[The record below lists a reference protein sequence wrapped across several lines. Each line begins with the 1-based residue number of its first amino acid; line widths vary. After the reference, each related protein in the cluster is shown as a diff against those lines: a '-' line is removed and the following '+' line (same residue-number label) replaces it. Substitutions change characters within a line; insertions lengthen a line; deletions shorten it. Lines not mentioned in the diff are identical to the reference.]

1 MRNDVEQ
8 SVRTVVFVD
17 LTGSTGLFESIG
29 NVLATQVVTRCTQAI
44 GQHFARAGGHIVK
57 YLGDGVLVL
66 FDDTVAAVEA
76 CARVKE
82 LLAELDIAELRRVR
96 LEAKTGVERGLIV
109 EHDGDCY
116 GDAVNVAARL
126 SDLAQSGEI
135 LVGESVY
142 ACLPDFHR
150 VACHNL
156 DRIIIRGKAEPM
168 RVWRI
173 DWARTAETT
182 LTAPMEFFE
191 MQGERPAQH
200 RIDLNCMDQHLR
212 LEPHDGPLIIGR
224 GQDAGFQVNDQRVSR
239 RHARIEWNG
248 GQCVLTDSSSNG
260 TWVRFAG
267 SPVAVTLRRDSC
279 TLNGEGEIG
288 LGATA
293 DDFTAPTVGF
303 RVLNDA

>member
-1 MRNDVEQ
+1 MEQ

-17 LTGSTGLFESIG
+17 LTGSTGLFESVG
-29 NVLATQVVTRCTQAI
+29 NVLATQAVTRCTHAI
-44 GQHFARAGGHIVK
+44 GRHFARAGGHVVK

-66 FDDTVAAVEA
+66 FDDTTAAVEA
-76 CARVKE
+76 CVRVKD
-82 LLAELDIAELRRVR
+82 LLCELDIVESRRVP

-150 VACHNL
+150 IGCQNL
-156 DRIIIRGKAEPM
+156 DRIVIKGKAAPM

-173 DWARTAETT
+173 DWSRTAEST
-182 LTAPMEFFE
+182 LTAPLEFFE
-191 MQGERPAQH
+191 LMGERQATQ
-200 RIDLNCMDQHLR
+200 RIDLDCLDQHIE
-212 LEPHDGPLIIGR
+212 LEPRGGPLVIGR
-224 GQDAGFQVNDQRVSR
+224 GDGAGFAINDQRVSR
-239 RHARIEWNG
+239 RHARVEWTG

-267 SPVAVTLRRDSC
+267 SPVAVMLRRDSC

-288 LGATA
+288 LGATP
-293 DDFTAPTVGF
+293 DDFTAPTLSF
-303 RVLNDA
+303 RVINDA

>member
-1 MRNDVEQ
+1 MEQ

-17 LTGSTGLFESIG
+17 LTGSTGLFETVG
-29 NVLATQVVTRCTQAI
+29 NMVATRVVTRCTQAI
-44 GQHFARAGGHIVK
+44 GRHFARAGGQVVK

-82 LLAELDIAELRRVR
+82 VLAELDIVELRRVAI
-96 LEAKTGVERGLIV
+96 EAKTGVERGLIV

-126 SDLAQSGEI
+126 SDLAQPGEI
-135 LVGESVY
+135 LVGDSVR
-142 ACLPDFHR
+142 ACLPEFHR
-150 VACHNL
+150 VSCQSL
-156 DRIIIRGKAEPM
+156 DRIAIKGKSEPM

-182 LTAPMEFFE
+182 LTAPLEFFE
-191 MQGERPAQH
+191 LQGEREPTQ
-200 RIDLNCMDQHLR
+200 RIDLDCLDQHLE
-212 LEPHDGPLIIGR
+212 LVPHQGALVIGR
-224 GQDAGFQVNDQRVSR
+224 GQGVGFAINDQRVSR
-239 RHARIEWNG
+239 RHARIEWVS

-267 SPVAVTLRRDSC
+267 APVPVMLRRDSC

-288 LGATA
+288 LGATP
-293 DDFTAPTVGF
+293 DDFTAPTLSF
-303 RVLNDA
+303 RVINEA

>member
-1 MRNDVEQ
+1 VEQ

-17 LTGSTGLFESIG
+17 LTGSTGLFESVG
-29 NVLATQVVTRCTQAI
+29 NVVATQIVTRCTQAI
-44 GQHFARAGGHIVK
+44 GRHFARAGGHVVK

-66 FDDTVAAVEA
+66 FDDTTAAVEA
-76 CARVKE
+76 CVRVKE
-82 LLAELDIAELRRVR
+82 LLAENDIAELRRVP

-126 SDLAQSGEI
+126 SDLAQPGEI

-142 ACLPDFHR
+142 ACLPDYHR
-150 VACHNL
+150 VSCQNL
-156 DRIIIRGKAEPM
+156 ERISIRGKAEPM

-173 DWARTAETT
+173 DWTRTAETT
-182 LTAPMEFFE
+182 LTAPLEFFE
-191 MQGERPAQH
+191 LHGERPATQ
-200 RIDLNCMDQHLR
+200 RIDLDCLDQHLQ
-212 LEPHDGPLIIGR
+212 LEPHNGALIIGR

-248 GQCVLTDSSSNG
+248 DQCVLTDSSSNG

-267 SPVAVTLRRDSC
+267 SPGAVTLRRDSC
-279 TLNGEGEIG
+279 TLNGQGEIG
-288 LGATA
+288 LGATP
-293 DDFTAPTVGF
+293 DDFTAPTLSF
-303 RVLNDA
+303 RVINDA